1 MEQATKKTHL
11 EVLINETMLRGY
23 LDEPGQPGPHPLL
36 IMFHGF
42 TGDCTETKFL
52 LTRLAKGLAEQG
64 IASLRLSFKGSGE
77 SDGDF
82 YDTACLEQ
90 AMEGKAILD
99 FARTMP
105 GIDQERIALLGM
117 SLGGCVATLVANDR
131 QAELKGLIL
140 LAPAFRYVEK
150 FRTVYQEADHYWH
163 GNLKVGRSF
172 LEDGLNADFK
182 GALRSLRIPVCF
194 FQGTQDTS
202 VDPGVSQ
209 EFSAYP
215 KDSEL
220 TLIEGTDHGFDTKAG
235 YLELK
240 RGVESAACRMLKT
253 RLR

>member
-1 MEQATKKTHL
+1 MEQANKKTHL
-11 EVLINETMLRGY
+11 EVLINGTILRGY

-82 YDTACLEQ
+82 YDTSCLGQ

-99 FARTMP
+99 FAETLP
-105 GIDQERIALLGM
+105 GIDHDRIALLGM
-117 SLGGCVATLVANDR
+117 SLGGFVATLVAKDR
-131 QAELKGLIL
+131 QEELKGLIL

-150 FRTVYQEADHYWH
+150 FRAVYQQTDHYWH

-172 LEDGLNADFK
+172 LEDGLSADFK
-182 GALRSLRIPVCF
+182 GALQSLLIPVYF
-194 FQGTQDTS
+194 FHGTQDSS

-209 EFSAYP
+209 EFSRYP

-220 TLIEGTDHGFDTKAG
+220 TLIEGTDHGFDTKEG

-240 RGVESAACRMLKT
+240 HGVESAACRMLKPSS
-253 RLR
+253 R